1 MSERRCSSCK
11 QLLPERLF
19 DDGSS
24 FHVYK
29 TCLHC
34 RRKKK
39 VKYHKSL
46 RSVWSTEPIPTKVK
60 EEAHVAKVSPEV
72 PSCPEPRTTP
82 SVASLQL
89 IIRSVVPCAQ
99 WIPVTLPESSY
110 TCKASVVHSSPLFPV
125 SCYVWP
131 SIITQSTVQSK

>member
-1 MSERRCSSCK
+1 LVECV
-11 QLLPERLF
+11 E
-19 DDGSS
+19 
-24 FHVYK
+24 
-29 TCLHC
+29 
-34 RRKKK
+34 
-39 VKYHKSL
+39 SL